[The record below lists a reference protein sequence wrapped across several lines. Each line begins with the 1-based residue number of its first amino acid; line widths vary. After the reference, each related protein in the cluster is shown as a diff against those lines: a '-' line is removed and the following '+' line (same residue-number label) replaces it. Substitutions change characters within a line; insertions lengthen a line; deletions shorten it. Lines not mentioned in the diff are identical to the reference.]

1 MLEWI
6 LTLFFLL
13 IIAIAGII
21 FLGYFWQWFYYR
33 PTTQDQTFYFRAD
46 DGWRLALNHYRATK
60 QTVGLPVI
68 LCHGLG
74 ANRYIFDIPG
84 APSLADFLKRHGRD
98 VWVPDLR
105 GSGMS
110 DHPRLMHSDV
120 PYSWGFEDHLL
131 HDVPAIINR
140 VMESTGSPGVHWVGH
155 SMGGLLILAHVASHS
170 APNLASIIAMGSPT
184 DFSKMDTELFGP
196 LLRLKLLF
204 EKLPISPLPLLGRL
218 IAPLAPW
225 IPASVWG
232 LFHQT
237 NIGPSVARKVIAL
250 ASTPVSS
257 GKLWLDFGRFLNTGV
272 LGPETGVP
280 YLENLHKSN
289 TSILVIGGSK
299 DLMAPP
305 QAVSALC
312 KRANTGLKA
321 DCLIMGKES
330 GCLDDYG
337 HVDLLVGI
345 RAQNEI
351 FPKILDWLDQH
362 DKF

>member
-6 LTLFFLL
+6 LTLFYLL

-21 FLGYFWQWFYYR
+21 FLGYFWQWFYYK

-46 DGWRLALNHYRATK
+46 DGWRLALHHYRATK

-68 LCHGLG
+68 LCHGLS
-74 ANRYIFDIPG
+74 ANRCIFDIPD

-110 DHPRLMHSDV
+110 DRPRLMHSDV
-120 PYSWGFEDHLL
+120 PYSWGFEDHLV

-140 VMESTGSPGVHWVGH
+140 VMESTGSSGVHWVGH
-155 SMGGLLILAHVASHS
+155 SMGGLLILAHVASHPD
-170 APNLASIIAMGSPT
+170 PNLASIIAMGSPT
-184 DFSKMDTELFGP
+184 DFSKMDTALFGP
-196 LLRLKLLF
+196 LFRLKPLF

-218 IAPLAPW
+218 ITPLAPW
-225 IPASVWG
+225 IPASAWG

-237 NIGPSVARKVIAL
+237 NIEPSVARKVIAL
-250 ASTPVSS
+250 ASTPISS

-272 LGPETGVP
+272 FGSETGVP
-280 YLENLHKSN
+280 YLENLHESD
-289 TSILVIGGSK
+289 TPILVIGGSK

-305 QAVSALC
+305 QAVSAMC
-312 KRANTGLKA
+312 KRANIGLKA

-345 RAQNEI
+345 RAQGEI
-351 FPKILDWLDQH
+351 FPKILDWLEQH